1 MSKTGDPLVEEVA
14 EARRT
19 ITSDGYPMSIG
30 ELTNLYKDGELVIR
44 PEYQRFFRWS
54 DKQKSRL
61 IESVLLGIPIPS
73 IFVAQQEGGTWEL
86 VDGLQRVSTMLECQG
101 ELLDRDGTRLPQ
113 LTLLGTKF
121 LPSLDG
127 RQWEHADPEKSLS
140 AAHRLDIKRAKVD
153 IKIIK
158 RESSPETKYD
168 LFQRLNSYGSSLTAQ
183 ELRSALLAAISTDF
197 LSWIEGLASYPAFVE
212 ATQLSDRLLEERYD
226 LELVL
231 RFLLLHKWPS
241 NNLNTSTLRDLPQL
255 LDDGAVQM
263 ATAHP
268 KGESAAESTFK
279 GVFDVVQGAGGD
291 NVFRRWEAKK
301 ATFAGSF
308 LNSAFEVIALGLGF
322 HVAQG
327 SRYRTDLLG
336 VARELWTRPD
346 MSSGFAT
353 GKSTEARL
361 VVLIPLGRKLLQ
373 ANETPRS
380 RRGRMAR
387 GRRAK

>member
-1 MSKTGDPLVEEVA
+1 MSKTVDPLIEEVA
-14 EARRT
+14 DARRT

-61 IESVLLGIPIPS
+61 IESILLGIPVPS

-101 ELLDRDGTRLPQ
+101 ELLDREGKRLPQ

-127 RQWEHADPEKSLS
+127 RRWEHPDPEKSLS
-140 AAHRLDIKRAKVD
+140 AAHRLDIKRSKID

-212 ATQLSDRLLEERYD
+212 ATQLSERLLEERYD

-231 RFLLLHKWPS
+231 RFLLLHKWPAD
-241 NNLNTSTLRDLPQL
+241 NLNTSTLRDLPQL
-255 LDDGAVQM
+255 LDDGSVQM

-268 KGESAAESTFK
+268 KGDSAAESTFK
-279 GVFDVVQGAGGD
+279 TVFDLVQGAGSD
-291 NVFRRWEAKK
+291 NVFRRWEARK
-301 ATFAGSF
+301 AGFRGSF
-308 LNSAFEVIALGLGF
+308 LNSAFEVFALGLGF

-327 SRYRTDLLG
+327 SKYRTDLLD
-336 VARELWTRPD
+336 ASQELWSRRD

-361 VVLIPLGRKLLQ
+361 VALIPLGRELLHC
-373 ANETPRS
+373 NETPKPRK
-380 RRGRMAR
+380 GRITQR
-387 GRRAK
+387 